1 MKKNIVLGALLALLG
16 ALPLSSCGF
25 LNLGSEGYLIE
36 SMGTSVNENGETV
49 LEVTFDDKS
58 VPPLSITLP
67 KGEDGVGIANIE
79 TALNAENNLLRVT
92 ITYDDPSRLPV
103 TIDVPIVQGKD
114 GVGIDHVDVA
124 RDPETGLTT
133 VEIFYT
139 DPDMPTTSFGIPK
152 GESGVG
158 IESVTSLMEEGNLVL
173 VFAMSDG
180 SEQRVSLSMES
191 IRGEGIQNI
200 ELGVDE
206 DGENYVLLITF
217 DSGFSQRL
225 AFPVPHATEWH
236 VSNGDP
242 LPSSGRIGDFHLN
255 TSSGAI
261 YRKTEAGWVLQ
272 MVLEGT
278 SAGDIEGKRHVVTF
292 HPGEGTFVDPA
303 RPTSFEVVHGNYF
316 PGELPECALDGHEF
330 LGWYTEEEIGP
341 NTGHFTSLTPVM
353 ADLDLYAV
361 YQPIL

>member
-1 MKKNIVLGALLALLG
+1 MKKKIMLGALLALLG

-49 LEVTFDDKS
+49 LEVTFDDVS

-114 GVGIDHVDVA
+114 GVGIDHVDVS

-139 DPDMPTTSFGIPK
+139 DPSMPTTSFGIPK

-158 IESVTSLMEEGNLVL
+158 IEAVTSLMEEGNLIL
-173 VFAMSDG
+173 VFKMSDG
-180 SEQRVSLSMES
+180 TEQRVSLSMES

-206 DGENYVLLITF
+206 DGENYVLLITY

-225 AFPVPHATEWH
+225 TFPVPHATEWH

-242 LPSSGRIGDFHLN
+242 LPSSGRVGDFHLN

-261 YRKTEAGWVLQ
+261 YRKTETGWVLQ

-278 SAGDIEGKRHVVTF
+278 SAGNLDGERHVVTF
-292 HPGEGTFVDPA
+292 HPGEGTFVDPN

-316 PGELPECALDGHEF
+316 PGELPECVLEGSEF

-353 ADLDLYAV
+353 DDLDLYAV
-361 YQPIL
+361 YQPVE